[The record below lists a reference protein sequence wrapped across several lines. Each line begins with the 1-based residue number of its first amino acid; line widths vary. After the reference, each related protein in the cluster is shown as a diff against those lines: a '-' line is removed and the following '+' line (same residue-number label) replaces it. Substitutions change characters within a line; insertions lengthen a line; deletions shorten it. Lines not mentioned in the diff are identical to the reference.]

1 MQEDCALCG
10 MTFPRHSLIRCPR
23 CGRMYCRNCVI
34 FSWNRNVLRNV
45 PTCLNCAR
53 KLVSPRSTRKIGK
66 YSPLGSYLTRRQ
78 QPISYVTLSFA
89 EIEKIIGDKLPFSAF
104 EHQHWWSNT
113 VSRAQAKAWL
123 NAGWIVHDVNL
134 NDKTVIFKRVREPDV
149 KIDREREKGAA
160 VSTKKTFQPPK
171 PRKPRRRIPSKT
183 KMAMTMARLKN
194 VERRKRSMKK
204 YRGKF
209 KPKSAFEKRLY
220 RSEETPDKQD

>member
-1 MQEDCALCG
+1 M
-10 MTFPRHSLIRCPR
+10 
-23 CGRMYCRNCVI
+23 
-34 FSWNRNVLRNV
+34 
-45 PTCLNCAR
+45 CLNCAR

-66 YSPLGSYLTRRQ
+66 YSPLGSYLTRRRR
-78 QPISYVTLSFA
+78 PISYVTLSFD

-104 EHQHWWSNT
+104 EHRHWWGNAA
-113 VSRAQAKAWL
+113 SRAQAKAWL

-134 NDKTVIFKRVREPDV
+134 DDKTVIFKKVREPDV
-149 KIDREREKGAA
+149 KLDREREKDAT

>member
-1 MQEDCALCG
+1 
-10 MTFPRHSLIRCPR
+10 
-23 CGRMYCRNCVI
+23 
-34 FSWNRNVLRNV
+34 LRNV